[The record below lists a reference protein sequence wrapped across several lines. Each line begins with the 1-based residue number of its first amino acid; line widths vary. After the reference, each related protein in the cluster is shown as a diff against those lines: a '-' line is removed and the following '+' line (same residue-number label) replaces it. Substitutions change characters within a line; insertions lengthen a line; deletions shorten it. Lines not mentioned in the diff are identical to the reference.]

1 MSETEIVPSP
11 SPEPPVPVEPVPIP
25 VAPALPPISSEAA
38 ALKSFSDVPLRLAI
52 EIGRLQ
58 VSVGAL
64 MSMKDGTI
72 FKIAKAAGEPFDICA
87 NGQAVARGE
96 VIVVE
101 NSSGVRLTEVLKL

>member
-11 SPEPPVPVEPVPIP
+11 SPEPPVPVEPVPP
-25 VAPALPPISSEAA
+25 AVAPVPPVSSEAQD
-38 ALKSFSDVPLRLAI
+38 LKGFADVPLHLSI

-72 FKIAKAAGEPFDICA
+72 FKILKAAGEPFDICA